1 MAETTITVTEL
12 ARVLHLRTPTSDQ
25 TTAMQRVLD
34 AATGEV
40 ISFIDRTDPA
50 APLEPFEQQLVDEV
64 ILERSVEH
72 WQQQESPFGLLGLG
86 GDNIPVYTSRN
97 SFYRHQRKLMS
108 VKQQMGVA

>member
-1 MAETTITVTEL
+1 MAITTDEL
-12 ARVLHLRTPTSDQ
+12 ARVLHLRTPTADQ
-25 TTAMQRVLD
+25 LVAMQRVLD

-40 ISFIDRTDPA
+40 TSFIDRVDPLT
-50 APLEPFEQQLVDEV
+50 PQEQQLVDEV

-72 WQQQESPFGLLGLG
+72 WQQQESPFGLMGLG
-86 GDNIPVYTSRN
+86 GDNVPVYTSRN

>member
-1 MAETTITVTEL
+1 MPVDVAEL
-12 ARVLHLRTPTSDQ
+12 SRVLHIRAATPDQ
-25 TTAMQRVLD
+25 TVAMQRVLD
-34 AATGEV
+34 AASGEV
-40 ISFIDRTDPA
+40 VSFIDRVDPLT
-50 APLEPFEQQLVDEV
+50 PVQQQLVDEV
-64 ILERSVEH
+64 TLERAVEH